1 MRLKPVAAILA
12 VALGTTAVGLAAAPP
27 PGKAALNAVAARQA
41 QMKRL
46 REATKAINGYLQ
58 GAHDDLGQVRAAA
71 ATLQDV
77 GAKMP
82 RLFPRGTAVGVGT
95 SRARPAIWTEQAAVG
110 RRIAG
115 FQAAAAGFARAAASG
130 DKAQIGQG
138 FRAVGG
144 ACKACHDPYQAP
156 PLK

>member
-27 PGKAALNAVAARQA
+27 PSKAALNAVGARQA

-58 GAHDDLGQVRAAA
+58 GAHSDAGQVRAAA

-95 SRARPAIWTEQAAVG
+95 SRAKPGIWTEPQAFQ

-115 FQAAAAGFARAAASG
+115 LQAAAAGFARAAASG
-130 DKAQIGQG
+130 DKAQIGQQ
-138 FRAVGG
+138 FSAVGG

-156 PLK
+156 PR

>member
-1 MRLKPVAAILA
+1 MRMRAFAAILA

-46 REATKAINGYLQ
+46 RGATKAISGYLQ
-58 GAHDDLGQVRAAA
+58 GAHDDVGQVRAAA

-77 GAKMP
+77 GARMP

-95 SRARPAIWTEQAAVG
+95 SRAKPAIWTEQAAVR

-115 FQAAAAGFARAAASG
+115 FRAASAAFASAAAAG
-130 DKAQIGQG
+130 DKARIGQQ
-138 FRAVGG
+138 FRAVG
-144 ACKACHDPYQAP
+144 ATCKGCHDPYQAP
-156 PLK
+156 PL

>member
-1 MRLKPVAAILA
+1 MKPIAAAIA

-27 PGKAALNAVAARQA
+27 PSKAALNAVGARQA

-58 GAHDDLGQVRAAA
+58 GAHSNAGQVRAAA

-77 GAKMP
+77 GARMP

-95 SRARPAIWTEQAAVG
+95 SRAKPAIWTEQVAFQ

-115 FQAAAAGFARAAASG
+115 FRAASANLARAAAAG
-130 DKAQIGQG
+130 DKAQIAQQ

-144 ACKACHDPYQAP
+144 SCKTCHDPYQAP
-156 PLK
+156 PR